1 MKFGDKIKEQRTKRG
16 IKQEE
21 LAKALN
27 ITARTL
33 IRYEQNL
40 SHPRNREIYK
50 KLAGYFEM
58 DINFFLTEDEEFLT
72 EAARQ
77 YGRRGASQ
85 AEAILEQTTALFAGG
100 DLSEEDKL
108 AFLHEMQQIYFDSKE
123 RAKEKFTPKKFQKT
137 GGVT

>member
-1 MKFGDKIKEQRTKRG
+1 MKFGDKIKEQRSKRG
-16 IKQEE
+16 IKQDE

-27 ITARTL
+27 ITVRTL

-40 SHPRNREIYK
+40 SHPQNREIYR
-50 KLAGYFEM
+50 KLADYFEM

-77 YGRRGASQ
+77 FGRRGASQ

-123 RAKEKFTPKKFQKT
+123 RAKKKFTPKKFRKT